1 MERKENMKTIDIR
14 ILSAGI
20 LFVLVIASGMWVT
33 KMGRPLNAG
42 VFTVHKLIALA
53 ALILMI
59 VIVRTLA
66 RGIVLNPLMTVCV
79 VLTFLF
85 FIVMFATGAVLSF
98 EKPAPGFVLLLHKIA
113 PALTLMA
120 SAAAVMLMKGKGIG

>member
-1 MERKENMKTIDIR
+1 MKTIDIR

-20 LFVLVIASGMWVT
+20 LFVLIIASGLWVT
-33 KMGRPLNAG
+33 RLGRPLNVG

-59 VIVRTLA
+59 VIVRALA
-66 RGIVLNPLMTVCV
+66 KGAALTPVIIACI

-85 FIVMFATGAVLSF
+85 FATMFATGAVLSF
-98 EKPAPGFVLLLHKIA
+98 EKPAPRFVLLIHQVVPI
-113 PALTLMA
+113 LTLAA
-120 SAAAVMLMKGKGIG
+120 SAASVMLLRS